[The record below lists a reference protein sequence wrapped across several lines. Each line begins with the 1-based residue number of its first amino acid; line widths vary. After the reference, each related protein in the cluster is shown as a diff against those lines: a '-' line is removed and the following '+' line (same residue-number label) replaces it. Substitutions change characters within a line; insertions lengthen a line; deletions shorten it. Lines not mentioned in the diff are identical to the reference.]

1 MDREAGGRAPEGG
14 PGAARMRALSALA
27 WPAVLVLAAGAW
39 PAGGLGAQVAPGDP
53 AAPDTTPPP
62 PDSTAFVLEPL
73 LVGVAR
79 ERAMPPPVISE
90 TVDPVVVQQSQE
102 ANPYRILRQA
112 TGVEVH
118 DQGQGPGFASNV
130 TIRGFTS
137 DHSSDVLL
145 VIDGVPVNLPAHG
158 HIEGYADWNVL
169 MARSVSSMRVIHGG
183 ASPLYGDFAL
193 GGVVEVFTRADAE
206 GLEGA
211 VGGTSFGDVRADL
224 AGGRRGERGGTFLA
238 GAFQRNEGWRD
249 NSDYWLTNGIARGWR
264 AVGEEGRL
272 EGGVSVYATEW
283 NSPGFVSIPRFNEPE
298 LTGAVD
304 PSDGGDSRRVVA
316 NGRYSTP
323 VGSGIYLQTH
333 LWAMASDYA
342 LFLNIPGHN
351 HDGADQGVQI
361 QSGEWDE
368 RIGVGAGAEVARA
381 LQGGGDLT
389 LGVSGRTD
397 GIGYRHAA
405 TFDRDVLTREIDLDA
420 RHAAGSLYGRW
431 RRTFGASFGV
441 DLGARVDVLG
451 HRSRSNLVAE
461 GSGAEASDAGAPVPA
476 ADGWDSAT
484 NAVFS
489 PKAGVRYRAG
499 RAWSVRASSAR
510 GFRSPAGIIGDPS
523 RPPFIAWS
531 HELGVDWA
539 RGPLAASLSLFRV
552 DVSNERIQD
561 PITLAISSAGSSTR
575 QGLSAVVDWE
585 PTPRLA
591 LDARATWNHARL
603 SGAYADAHDDHP
615 HEVFA
620 SGTDSPT
627 SAAADDDGGEEAG
640 SAYEVPGVAE
650 YQAFA
655 RISARPLEDV
665 EWWISGRS
673 VGAHVPIGE
682 PSVRTQPYTV
692 ADMGVTWSLG
702 AGRALDIEFQNLTDV
717 RYVEL
722 RSSGFVVPGTPRS
735 VRMQMR
741 VGVGGAGHD

>member
-1 MDREAGGRAPEGG
+1 MEAEARAAGRRPEG
-14 PGAARMRALSALA
+14 ARMRTRLPAAVGTAALA
-27 WPAVLVLAAGAW
+27 LACGAW
-39 PAGGLGAQVAPGDP
+39 VPGATLAQVGPADP
-53 AAPDTTPPP
+53 PADTTTPPP
-62 PDSTAFVLEPL
+62 PDSTAFILEPL

-211 VGGTSFGDVRADL
+211 LGATSFGDVRADL

-238 GAFQRNEGWRD
+238 GALQRNEGWRD
-249 NSDYWLTNGIARGWR
+249 NSDYWLTNAIARGWR
-264 AVGEEGRL
+264 SVGEEGRL
-272 EGGVSVYATEW
+272 EAGVSVYATEW
-283 NSPGFVSIPRFNEPE
+283 NSPGFVSIPRFNLPE
-298 LTGAVD
+298 LAGAVD

-323 VGSGIYLQTH
+323 VGAATYLQTA

-342 LFLNIPGHN
+342 LFLNIPGHS
-351 HDGADQGVQI
+351 HDGADQGVQV

-368 RIGVGAGAEVARA
+368 RIGAGAGAELART
-381 LQGGGDLT
+381 LEGGGDVVV
-389 LGVSGRTD
+389 GVSGRTD
-397 GIGYRHAA
+397 GIEYRHAA
-405 TFDRDVLTREIDLDA
+405 TFDRDVLTPEIDLDA
-420 RHAAGSLYGRW
+420 RHASGSLYGRW
-431 RRTFGASFGV
+431 RRTFGTSLGV
-441 DLGARVDVLG
+441 DLGARLDVLN
-451 HRSRSNLVAE
+451 HRSRSNLAAE
-461 GSGAEASDAGAPVPA
+461 GPASSEA
-476 ADGWDSAT
+476 GWDSAT

-489 PKAGVRYRAG
+489 PKAGLRYLAG

-523 RPPFIAWS
+523 REPFIAWS

-539 RGPLAASLSLFRV
+539 RGPLAASLSLFRI

-575 QGLSAVVDWE
+575 QGLSAVLDWE
-585 PTPRLA
+585 PSSRIG

-620 SGTDSPT
+620 SGTESPVSST
-627 SAAADDDGGEEAG
+627 TAEDGAAEAT

-655 RISARPLEDV
+655 RLSLRPLDDL

-682 PSVRTQPYTV
+682 PTVETRPYTV
-692 ADMGVTWSLG
+692 ADLGITWTLG

-741 VGVGGAGHD
+741 VGVGGAGHH